1 MVRTVT
7 KSEKIFH
14 GFNYAFLAF
23 ITLLAVLP
31 FVHIL
36 ALSLSSYRAV
46 LSGEVGLWPRET
58 TVNAYR
64 NLIIDGNIFV
74 GLRNTVLVTVV
85 GTGLNMIA
93 TTAAAYPLSKQ
104 RLRGRGFFLWIV
116 IFTMLFNGGIIPT
129 FVLIRQLGLLN
140 SYWALWLLVL
150 VSPFNMFVMKSFFQA
165 QPVSLEESAVI
176 DGANDIQILIRIILP
191 LSMPVIA
198 TLTLFYAVGHWN
210 TYMNVLIYISDP
222 ERYTLMMRLRQM
234 IMGMTE
240 AITTAQ
246 SSEGTE
252 GSRLLE
258 DLITPQSI
266 RSAAIVVS
274 TLPIMLVY
282 PFLQKYFVKGVM
294 LGSLKG

>member
-7 KSEKIFH
+7 KSEKAFEV
-14 GFNYAFLAF
+14 FNYFF
-23 ITLLAVLP
+23 IGIITLLCVLP
-31 FVHIL
+31 FVHII
-36 ALSLSSYRAV
+36 ALSFSSYRAV
-46 LSGEVGLWPRET
+46 LSGEVGLWPVELT
-58 TVNAYR
+58 LNAYS
-64 NLIIDGNIFV
+64 NLIIDGNIFR
-74 GLRNTVLVTVV
+74 GLRNTVIVTVV
-85 GTGLNMIA
+85 GTAFNMIA
-93 TTAAAYPLSKQ
+93 TTMAAYPLSKR
-104 RLRGRGFFLWIV
+104 RLRGRGFFLWII

-140 SYWALWLLVL
+140 TYWALWLLVL
-150 VSPFNMFVMKSFFQA
+150 VSPFNMFVMKSFFQS
-165 QPVSLEESAVI
+165 QPDSLEESAVI
-176 DGANDIQILIRIILP
+176 DGANDIQILVRIILP

-222 ERYTLMMRLRQM
+222 EKYTLMMRLRQM
-234 IMGMTE
+234 ITGMTE

-246 SSEGTE
+246 STEATE

-274 TLPIMLVY
+274 TIPIMVVY
-282 PFLQKYFVKGVM
+282 PFLQRYFVKGVM